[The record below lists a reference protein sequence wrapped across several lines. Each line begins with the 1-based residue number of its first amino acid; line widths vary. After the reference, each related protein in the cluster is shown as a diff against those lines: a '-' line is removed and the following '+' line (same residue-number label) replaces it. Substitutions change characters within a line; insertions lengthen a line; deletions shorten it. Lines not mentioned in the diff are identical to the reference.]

1 MDTQL
6 VKDILFP
13 RTLNQ
18 RVLRIQNKQEEMEPL
33 IREYKPF
40 ILATARKCSSKSYIT
55 EQDDE
60 YSVALLAFA
69 EAIRGYRQD
78 KGSFLSFAKRIIQ
91 MRCIDYYRKS
101 KREEEGLA
109 SLDSAGDDGRE
120 NSLIDIQSMKHY
132 AEAETARNRALEIE
146 QFKQELAKWNISFS
160 DLVQA
165 SPKHVKT
172 RLVCRRII
180 GYLLGHEEKLRWIFQ
195 KQMLPLA
202 DMEKD
207 LLIPRKQL
215 ERFRKYIIAV
225 LIIKTGDY
233 PFLQEYVR
241 DWGCDR

>member
-132 AEAETARNRALEIE
+132 AEAETARNRAL
-146 QFKQELAKWNISFS
+146 
-160 DLVQA
+160 
-165 SPKHVKT
+165 
-172 RLVCRRII
+172 
-180 GYLLGHEEKLRWIFQ
+180 
-195 KQMLPLA
+195 
-202 DMEKD
+202 
-207 LLIPRKQL
+207 
-215 ERFRKYIIAV
+215 
-225 LIIKTGDY
+225 
-233 PFLQEYVR
+233 
-241 DWGCDR
+241 